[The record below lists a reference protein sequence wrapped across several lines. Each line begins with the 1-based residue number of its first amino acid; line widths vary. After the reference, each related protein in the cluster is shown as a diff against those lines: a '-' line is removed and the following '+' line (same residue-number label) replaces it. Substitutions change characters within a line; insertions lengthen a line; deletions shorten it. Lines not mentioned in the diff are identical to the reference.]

1 MLLSS
6 LILLLTKIYEKGD
19 CSIPM

>member
-6 LILLLTKIYEKGD
+6 LIY
-19 CSIPM
+19 SIEYQVSS